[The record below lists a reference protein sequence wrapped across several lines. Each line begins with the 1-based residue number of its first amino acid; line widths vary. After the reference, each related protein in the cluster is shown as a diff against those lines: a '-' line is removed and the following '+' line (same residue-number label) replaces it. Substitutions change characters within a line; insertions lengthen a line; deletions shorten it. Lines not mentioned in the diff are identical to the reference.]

1 MKNRKYMAAL
11 LILTIGAYGCGS
23 PALAATTTISHPL
36 YGENHTLTG
45 QDSTGRPDGMDDASW
60 AALMD
65 DTIEYSE
72 IPDLVEYRSI
82 IGRTQAAMIDGQA
95 GAMVQMTDALSST
108 ISDLRDI
115 ISDLREKA
123 KDSTSEEEKQAYLA
137 QIKGMEYA
145 IGSASGASGKDA
157 PAYIKNSMES
167 GISTLVTK
175 MKQGLHPTKVALIAG
190 MDSAFVGYQSLVE
203 LREMYAD
210 QVEMYEG
217 MYERTVRQQALGSAT
232 ALEVQQAKVN
242 LDGAKLSLSDT
253 EEKLRSVKDAI
264 ALTLGWNAA
273 DTAKVTIGK
282 LPAYDASYMAGRN
295 LEADIAEAR
304 LHNVAYG
311 SAMGTVDKNI
321 TGYTATDIQRRSAEQ
336 DLNITMTELYNAAVQ
351 AGTDV
356 ESAQLGF
363 RIADRQKASAE
374 RMLAAGMMSATDYKA
389 ASMQYIASK
398 MQADMSAINASAA
411 VLSYQNALQGI
422 L

>member
-1 MKNRKYMAAL
+1 MKKKKYMTAL
-11 LILTIGAYGCGS
+11 LILTLGAYGLGS
-23 PALAATTTISHPL
+23 PALAATTTVSHPL
-36 YGENHTLTG
+36 YGESHTLTG
-45 QDSTGRPDGMDDASW
+45 QDASGRPDGMDDATW

-65 DTIEYSE
+65 DVIEYSE

-82 IGRTQAAMIDGQA
+82 IGRTQTAMIDGRA
-95 GAMVQMTDALSST
+95 DGMVQVVDALSSA
-108 ISDLRDI
+108 ISDLRDT
-115 ISDLREKA
+115 ISDLQEKA
-123 KDSTSEEEKQAYLA
+123 ANSTSEEEKQAYLM

-145 IGSASGASGKDA
+145 ISSTNSASPTYA
-157 PAYIKNSMES
+157 KNQLES

-175 MKQGLHPTKVALIAG
+175 MKQGLHPTKVALISG
-190 MDSAFVGYQSLVE
+190 MNGAFVGYQSLVE

-210 QVEMYEG
+210 QVAMYEG
-217 MYERTVRQQALGSAT
+217 MYERAVRQQALGSAT

-242 LDGAKLSLSDT
+242 LEGAKLSLSDT

-264 ALTLGWNAA
+264 ALTLGWSAA

-282 LPAYDASYMAGRN
+282 LPAYDASFMAGRN

-311 SAMGTVDKNI
+311 SAMRMEDKNI

-363 RIADRQKASAE
+363 QIADRQKASAE
-374 RMLAAGMMSATDYKA
+374 RMLAAGMMSLTDYKA

-398 MQADMSAINASAA
+398 MQANMSAINASAA
-411 VLSYQNALQGI
+411 VLNYQNALQGI

>member
-1 MKNRKYMAAL
+1 
-11 LILTIGAYGCGS
+11 
-23 PALAATTTISHPL
+23 
-36 YGENHTLTG
+36 
-45 QDSTGRPDGMDDASW
+45 MDDV
-60 AALMD
+60 
-65 DTIEYSE
+65 IEYSE

-82 IGRTQAAMIDGQA
+82 IGRTQTAMIDGRA
-95 GAMVQMTDALSST
+95 DGMVQMVDALSGAIRDLRDT
-108 ISDLRDI
+108 ISDLQ
-115 ISDLREKA
+115 EKA
-123 KDSTSEEEKQAYLA
+123 TDSTSEEEKQALLMQVQVLEGMIGTVGGTGLA
-137 QIKGMEYA
+137 GNQ
-145 IGSASGASGKDA
+145 
-157 PAYIKNSMES
+157 NQMES

-175 MKQGLHPTKVALIAG
+175 MKQGLHPTKVALISG
-190 MDSAFVGYQSLVE
+190 MNGAFVGYQSLVE

-210 QVEMYEG
+210 QVGMYEG

-242 LDGAKLSLSDT
+242 LEGAKLSLSDT

-264 ALTLGWNAA
+264 ALTLGWSAA

-282 LPAYDASYMAGRN
+282 LPAYDASFMAGRN

-336 DLNITMTELYNAAVQ
+336 NLNITMTELYNTAVQ
-351 AGTDV
+351 AGTTA

-374 RMLAAGMMSATDYKA
+374 RMLAAGMMSLTDYKA

-411 VLSYQNALQGI
+411 VLNYQNALQGI

>member
-1 MKNRKYMAAL
+1 MKKKKYMTAL
-11 LILTIGAYGCGS
+11 LILTLGAYGLGS
-23 PALAATTTISHPL
+23 PALAATTTVSHPL
-36 YGENHTLTG
+36 YGESHTLTG
-45 QDSTGRPDGMDDASW
+45 QDASGRPDGMDDATW

-65 DTIEYSE
+65 DVIEYSE

-82 IGRTQAAMIDGQA
+82 LGRTQTAMIDGRA
-95 GAMVQMTDALSST
+95 DGMVQVVDALSGA
-108 ISDLRDI
+108 ISDLRDT
-115 ISDLREKA
+115 ISDLQEKA
-123 KDSTSEEEKQAYLA
+123 TDSTSEEEKQAYLM

-145 IGSASGASGKDA
+145 ISSTNSASPTYA
-157 PAYIKNSMES
+157 KNQMES

-175 MKQGLHPTKVALIAG
+175 MKQGLHPTKVALISG
-190 MDSAFVGYQSLVE
+190 MNGAFVGYQSLVE

-210 QVEMYEG
+210 QVGMYEG
-217 MYERTVRQQALGSAT
+217 MYERAVRQQALGSAT

-242 LDGAKLSLSDT
+242 LEGAKLSLADT

-282 LPAYDASYMAGRN
+282 LPAYDASFMSGRN

-336 DLNITMTELYNAAVQ
+336 NLNITMTELYNTAVQ
-351 AGTDV
+351 AGTTA

-363 RIADRQKASAE
+363 RIADRQKDSAE
-374 RMLAAGMMSATDYKA
+374 RMLAAGMMSLTDYKA

-398 MQADMSAINASAA
+398 MQANMSAINASAA
-411 VLSYQNALQGI
+411 VLNYQNALQGI

>member
-1 MKNRKYMAAL
+1 MKKKKYMAAL
-11 LILTIGAYGCGS
+11 LILTLGAYGLGS
-23 PALAATTTISHPL
+23 PALAATTTVSHPL
-36 YGENHTLTG
+36 YGESHTLTG
-45 QDSTGRPDGMDDASW
+45 QDALGRPDGMDDATW

-65 DTIEYSE
+65 DVTEYSE

-82 IGRTQAAMIDGQA
+82 LGRTQTAMIDGRVD
-95 GAMVQMTDALSST
+95 GMVQVVDALSGAIRDLRDT
-108 ISDLRDI
+108 ISDLQ
-115 ISDLREKA
+115 EKA
-123 KDSTSEEEKQAYLA
+123 TDSTSEEEKQAYLM

-145 IGSASGASGKDA
+145 ISSTNSASPTYA
-157 PAYIKNSMES
+157 KNQMES

-175 MKQGLHPTKVALIAG
+175 MKQGLHPTKVALISG
-190 MDSAFVGYQSLVE
+190 MNGAFVGYQSLVE

-210 QVEMYEG
+210 QVGMYEG
-217 MYERTVRQQALGSAT
+217 MYERAVRQQALGSAT

-242 LDGAKLSLSDT
+242 LEGAKLSLSDT

-282 LPAYDASYMAGRN
+282 LPAYDASFMAGRN

-336 DLNITMTELYNAAVQ
+336 NLNITMTELYNTAVQ
-351 AGTDV
+351 AGTTA

-363 RIADRQKASAE
+363 RIADRQKDSAE
-374 RMLAAGMMSATDYKA
+374 RMLAAGMMSLTDYKA

-398 MQADMSAINASAA
+398 MQANMSAINASAA
-411 VLSYQNALQGI
+411 VLNYQNALQGI

>member
-1 MKNRKYMAAL
+1 MKKKKYMTAL
-11 LILTIGAYGCGS
+11 LILTLGAYGLGS
-23 PALAATTTISHPL
+23 PALAATTTVSHPL
-36 YGENHTLTG
+36 YGESHTLTG
-45 QDSTGRPDGMDDASW
+45 QDASGRPDGMDDATW

-65 DTIEYSE
+65 DVIEYSE
-72 IPDLVEYRSI
+72 IPDLVECRSI
-82 IGRTQAAMIDGQA
+82 LGRTQTAMIDGRA
-95 GAMVQMTDALSST
+95 DGMVQMVDALSGA
-108 ISDLRDI
+108 ISDLRDT
-115 ISDLREKA
+115 ISDLQEKA
-123 KDSTSEEEKQAYLA
+123 TDSTSEEEKQAYLM

-145 IGSASGASGKDA
+145 ISSTNSASPTYA
-157 PAYIKNSMES
+157 KNQMES

-175 MKQGLHPTKVALIAG
+175 MKQGLHPTKVALISG
-190 MDSAFVGYQSLVE
+190 MNGAFVGYQSLVE

-210 QVEMYEG
+210 QVGMYEG
-217 MYERTVRQQALGSAT
+217 MYERAVRQQALGSAT

-242 LDGAKLSLSDT
+242 LEGAKLSLADT

-282 LPAYDASYMAGRN
+282 LPAYDASFMSGRN

-336 DLNITMTELYNAAVQ
+336 NLNITMTELYNTAVQ
-351 AGTDV
+351 AGTTA

-363 RIADRQKASAE
+363 RIADRQKDSAE
-374 RMLAAGMMSATDYKA
+374 RMLAAGMMSLTDYKA

-398 MQADMSAINASAA
+398 MQANMSAINASAA
-411 VLSYQNALQGI
+411 VLNYQNALQGI

>member
-1 MKNRKYMAAL
+1 MKKKKYMAAL
-11 LILTIGAYGCGS
+11 LILTLGAYGLGS
-23 PALAATTTISHPL
+23 PALAATTTVSHPL
-36 YGENHTLTG
+36 YGESHTLTG
-45 QDSTGRPDGMDDASW
+45 QDASGRPDGMDDATW

-65 DTIEYSE
+65 DVIEYSE

-82 IGRTQAAMIDGQA
+82 LGRTQTAMIYGRADG
-95 GAMVQMTDALSST
+95 MVQMVDALSSAIRDLRDT
-108 ISDLRDI
+108 ISDLQ
-115 ISDLREKA
+115 EKA
-123 KDSTSEEEKQAYLA
+123 TDSTSEEEKQAYLM

-145 IGSASGASGKDA
+145 ISSTNSASPTYA
-157 PAYIKNSMES
+157 KNQMES

-175 MKQGLHPTKVALIAG
+175 MKHGLHPTKVALISG
-190 MDSAFVGYQSLVE
+190 MNGAFVGYQSLVE

-210 QVEMYEG
+210 QVGMYEG
-217 MYERTVRQQALGSAT
+217 MYERAVRQQALGSAT

-242 LDGAKLSLSDT
+242 LEGAKLSLADT

-264 ALTLGWNAA
+264 ALTLGWSAA

-282 LPAYDASYMAGRN
+282 LPAYDASFMAGRN
-295 LEADIAEAR
+295 LETDIAEAR

-336 DLNITMTELYNAAVQ
+336 NLNITMTELYNTAVQ
-351 AGTDV
+351 AGTTA

-363 RIADRQKASAE
+363 RIADRQKDSAE
-374 RMLAAGMMSATDYKA
+374 RMLEAGMMSLTDYKA

-398 MQADMSAINASAA
+398 MQANMSAINASAA
-411 VLSYQNALQGI
+411 VLNYQNALQGI

>member
-1 MKNRKYMAAL
+1 MKKKKYMTAL
-11 LILTIGAYGCGS
+11 LILTLGAYGLGS
-23 PALAATTTISHPL
+23 PALAATTTVSHPL
-36 YGENHTLTG
+36 YGESHTLTG
-45 QDSTGRPDGMDDASW
+45 QDASGRPDGMDDATW

-65 DTIEYSE
+65 DVIEYSE

-82 IGRTQAAMIDGQA
+82 LGRTQTAMIDGRA
-95 GAMVQMTDALSST
+95 DGMVQMVDALSGA
-108 ISDLRDI
+108 ISDLRDT
-115 ISDLREKA
+115 ISDLQEKA
-123 KDSTSEEEKQAYLA
+123 TDSTSEEEKQAYLM

-145 IGSASGASGKDA
+145 ISSTNSASPTYA
-157 PAYIKNSMES
+157 KNQMES

-175 MKQGLHPTKVALIAG
+175 MKQGLHPTKVALISG
-190 MDSAFVGYQSLVE
+190 MNGAFVGYQSLVE

-210 QVEMYEG
+210 QVGMYEG
-217 MYERTVRQQALGSAT
+217 MYERAVRQQALGSAT

-242 LDGAKLSLSDT
+242 LEGAKLSLADT

-282 LPAYDASYMAGRN
+282 LPAYDASFMSGRN

-311 SAMGTVDKNI
+311 SAMRMEDKNI

-336 DLNITMTELYNAAVQ
+336 NLNITMTELYNTAVQ
-351 AGTDV
+351 AGTTA

-363 RIADRQKASAE
+363 RIADRQKDSAE
-374 RMLAAGMMSATDYKA
+374 RMLAAGMMSLTDYKA

-411 VLSYQNALQGI
+411 VLNYQNALQGI
-422 L
+422 M

>member
-1 MKNRKYMAAL
+1 MKKKKYMAAL
-11 LILTIGAYGCGS
+11 LILTLGAYGLGS
-23 PALAATTTISHPL
+23 PALAATTTVSHPL
-36 YGENHTLTG
+36 YGESHTLTG
-45 QDSTGRPDGMDDASW
+45 QDASGRPDGMDDATW

-65 DTIEYSE
+65 DVIEYSE

-82 IGRTQAAMIDGQA
+82 LGRTQTAMIDGRA
-95 GAMVQMTDALSST
+95 DGMVQMVDALSSAIRDLRDT
-108 ISDLRDI
+108 ISDLQ
-115 ISDLREKA
+115 EKA
-123 KDSTSEEEKQAYLA
+123 TDSTSEEEKQAYLM

-145 IGSASGASGKDA
+145 ISSTNSASPTYA
-157 PAYIKNSMES
+157 KNQMES

-175 MKQGLHPTKVALIAG
+175 MKQGLHPTKVALISG
-190 MDSAFVGYQSLVE
+190 MNGAFVGYQSLVE

-210 QVEMYEG
+210 QVGMYEG
-217 MYERTVRQQALGSAT
+217 MYERAVRQQALGSAT

-242 LDGAKLSLSDT
+242 LEGAKLSLADT

-264 ALTLGWNAA
+264 ALTLGWSAA

-336 DLNITMTELYNAAVQ
+336 NLNITMTELYNTAVQ
-351 AGTDV
+351 VGTTA

-363 RIADRQKASAE
+363 RIADRQKDSAE
-374 RMLAAGMMSATDYKA
+374 RMLAAGMMSLTDYKA

-398 MQADMSAINASAA
+398 MQANMSAINASAA
-411 VLSYQNALQGI
+411 VLNYQNALQGI

>member
-1 MKNRKYMAAL
+1 MKKKKYMAAL
-11 LILTIGAYGCGS
+11 LILTLGAYGLGS
-23 PALAATTTISHPL
+23 PALAATTTVSHPL
-36 YGENHTLTG
+36 YGESHTLTG
-45 QDSTGRPDGMDDASW
+45 QDASGRPDGMDDATW

-65 DTIEYSE
+65 DVIEYSE

-82 IGRTQAAMIDGQA
+82 LGRTQTAIIDGRA
-95 GAMVQMTDALSST
+95 DGMVQMVDALSSAIRDLRDT
-108 ISDLRDI
+108 ISDLQ
-115 ISDLREKA
+115 EKA
-123 KDSTSEEEKQAYLA
+123 TDSTSEEEKQAYLM

-145 IGSASGASGKDA
+145 ISSTNSASPTYA
-157 PAYIKNSMES
+157 KNQMES

-175 MKQGLHPTKVALIAG
+175 MKQGLHPTKVALISG
-190 MDSAFVGYQSLVE
+190 MNGAFVGYQSLVE

-210 QVEMYEG
+210 QVGMYEG
-217 MYERTVRQQALGSAT
+217 MYERAVRQQALGSAT

-242 LDGAKLSLSDT
+242 LEGAKLSLADT

-282 LPAYDASYMAGRN
+282 LPAYDASFMAGRN
-295 LEADIAEAR
+295 LEADIAETR

-311 SAMGTVDKNI
+311 SATGTVDKNI

-336 DLNITMTELYNAAVQ
+336 NLNITMTELYNTAVQ
-351 AGTDV
+351 AGTTA

-363 RIADRQKASAE
+363 RIADRQKDSAE
-374 RMLAAGMMSATDYKA
+374 RMLAAGMMSLTDYKA

-398 MQADMSAINASAA
+398 MQANMSAINASAA
-411 VLSYQNALQGI
+411 VLNYQNALQGI

>member
-1 MKNRKYMAAL
+1 MKKKKYMAAL
-11 LILTIGAYGCGS
+11 LILTLGAYGLGS
-23 PALAATTTISHPL
+23 PALAATTTVSHPL
-36 YGENHTLTG
+36 YGESHTLTG
-45 QDSTGRPDGMDDASW
+45 QDALGRPDGMDDATW

-65 DTIEYSE
+65 DVIEYSE

-82 IGRTQAAMIDGQA
+82 LGRTQTAMIDGRVD
-95 GAMVQMTDALSST
+95 GMVQVVDALSGAIRDLRDT
-108 ISDLRDI
+108 ISDLQ
-115 ISDLREKA
+115 EKA
-123 KDSTSEEEKQAYLA
+123 TDSTSEEEKQAYLM

-145 IGSASGASGKDA
+145 ISSTNSASPTYA
-157 PAYIKNSMES
+157 KNQMES

-175 MKQGLHPTKVALIAG
+175 MKQGLHPTKVALISG
-190 MDSAFVGYQSLVE
+190 MNGAFVGYQSLVE

-210 QVEMYEG
+210 QVGMYEG
-217 MYERTVRQQALGSAT
+217 MYERAVRQQALGSAT

-242 LDGAKLSLSDT
+242 LEGAKLSLSDT

-282 LPAYDASYMAGRN
+282 LPAYDASFMAGRN

-336 DLNITMTELYNAAVQ
+336 NLNITMTELYNTAVQ
-351 AGTDV
+351 AGTTA
-356 ESAQLGF
+356 ESVQLGF
-363 RIADRQKASAE
+363 RIADRQKDSAE
-374 RMLAAGMMSATDYKA
+374 RMLAAGMMSLTDYKA

-398 MQADMSAINASAA
+398 MQANMSAINASAA
-411 VLSYQNALQGI
+411 VLNYQNALQGI

>member
-1 MKNRKYMAAL
+1 MKKKKYMTAL
-11 LILTIGAYGCGS
+11 LILTLGAYGLGS
-23 PALAATTTISHPL
+23 PALAATTTVSHPL
-36 YGENHTLTG
+36 YGESHTLTG
-45 QDSTGRPDGMDDASW
+45 QDASGRPDGMDDATW

-65 DTIEYSE
+65 DVIEYSE

-82 IGRTQAAMIDGQA
+82 IGRTQTAMIDGRA
-95 GAMVQMTDALSST
+95 DGMVQVVDALSGAIRDLRDT
-108 ISDLRDI
+108 ISDLQ
-115 ISDLREKA
+115 EKA
-123 KDSTSEEEKQAYLA
+123 TDSTSEEEKQAYLM

-145 IGSASGASGKDA
+145 ISSTNSASPTYA
-157 PAYIKNSMES
+157 KNQMES

-175 MKQGLHPTKVALIAG
+175 MKQGLHPTKVALISG
-190 MDSAFVGYQSLVE
+190 MNGAFVGYQSLVE

-210 QVEMYEG
+210 QVGMYEG
-217 MYERTVRQQALGSAT
+217 MYERAVRQQALGSAT

-242 LDGAKLSLSDT
+242 LEGAKLSLSDT

-282 LPAYDASYMAGRN
+282 LPAYDASFMAGRN

-336 DLNITMTELYNAAVQ
+336 NLNITMTELYNAAVQ

-363 RIADRQKASAE
+363 QIADRQKASAE
-374 RMLAAGMMSATDYKA
+374 RMLAAGMMSLTDYKA

-398 MQADMSAINASAA
+398 MQANMSAINASAA
-411 VLSYQNALQGI
+411 VLNYQNALQGI

>member
-1 MKNRKYMAAL
+1 MKKKKYMTAL
-11 LILTIGAYGCGS
+11 LILTLGAYGLGS
-23 PALAATTTISHPL
+23 PALAATTTVSHPL
-36 YGENHTLTG
+36 YGESHTLTG
-45 QDSTGRPDGMDDASW
+45 QDASGRPDGMDDATW

-65 DTIEYSE
+65 DVIEYSE

-82 IGRTQAAMIDGQA
+82 IGRTQTAMIDGRA
-95 GAMVQMTDALSST
+95 DGMVQMVDALSGA
-108 ISDLRDI
+108 ISDLRDT
-115 ISDLREKA
+115 ISDLQEKA
-123 KDSTSEEEKQAYLA
+123 TDSTSEEEKQAYLM

-145 IGSASGASGKDA
+145 ISSTNSASPTYA
-157 PAYIKNSMES
+157 KNQMES

-175 MKQGLHPTKVALIAG
+175 MKQGLHPTKVALISG
-190 MDSAFVGYQSLVE
+190 MNGAFVGYQSLVE

-210 QVEMYEG
+210 QVGMYEG
-217 MYERTVRQQALGSAT
+217 MYERAVRQQALGSAT

-242 LDGAKLSLSDT
+242 LEGAKLSLSDT

-273 DTAKVTIGK
+273 DTAKVTIEK
-282 LPAYDASYMAGRN
+282 LPAYDASFMAGRN

-336 DLNITMTELYNAAVQ
+336 NLNITMTELYNTAVQ
-351 AGTDV
+351 AGTTA

-363 RIADRQKASAE
+363 QIADHQKASAE
-374 RMLAAGMMSATDYKA
+374 RMLAAGMMSLTDYKA

-398 MQADMSAINASAA
+398 MQANMSAINASAA
-411 VLSYQNALQGI
+411 VLNYQNALQGI

>member
-1 MKNRKYMAAL
+1 MKKKKYMTAL
-11 LILTIGAYGCGS
+11 LILTLGAYGLGS
-23 PALAATTTISHPL
+23 PALAATTTVSHPL
-36 YGENHTLTG
+36 YGESHTLTG
-45 QDSTGRPDGMDDASW
+45 QDASGRPDGMDDATW

-65 DTIEYSE
+65 DVIEYSE

-82 IGRTQAAMIDGQA
+82 LGRTQTAMIDGRA
-95 GAMVQMTDALSST
+95 DGMVQMVDALSGA
-108 ISDLRDI
+108 ISDLRDT
-115 ISDLREKA
+115 ISDLLEKA
-123 KDSTSEEEKQAYLA
+123 TDSTSEEEKQAYLM

-145 IGSASGASGKDA
+145 ISSTNSASPTYA
-157 PAYIKNSMES
+157 KNQMES

-175 MKQGLHPTKVALIAG
+175 MKQGLHPTKVALISG
-190 MDSAFVGYQSLVE
+190 MNGAFVGYQSLVE

-210 QVEMYEG
+210 QVGMYEG
-217 MYERTVRQQALGSAT
+217 MYERAVRQQALGSAT

-242 LDGAKLSLSDT
+242 LESAKLSLSDT

-273 DTAKVTIGK
+273 DTAKVTIGN
-282 LPAYDASYMAGRN
+282 LPAYDASFMAGRN

-336 DLNITMTELYNAAVQ
+336 NLNITMTELYNTAVQ
-351 AGTDV
+351 AGTTA

-363 RIADRQKASAE
+363 QIADRQKASAE
-374 RMLAAGMMSATDYKA
+374 RMLAAGMMSLTDYKA

-398 MQADMSAINASAA
+398 MQANMSVINASAA
-411 VLSYQNALQGI
+411 VLNYQNTLQGI

>member
-1 MKNRKYMAAL
+1 MKKKKYMTAL
-11 LILTIGAYGCGS
+11 LILTLGAYGLGS
-23 PALAATTTISHPL
+23 PALAATTTVSHPL
-36 YGENHTLTG
+36 YGESHTLTG
-45 QDSTGRPDGMDDASW
+45 QDASGRPDGMDDATW

-65 DTIEYSE
+65 DVIEYSE

-82 IGRTQAAMIDGQA
+82 LGRTQTAMIDGRA
-95 GAMVQMTDALSST
+95 DGMVQMVDALSGA
-108 ISDLRDI
+108 ISDLRDT
-115 ISDLREKA
+115 ISDLQEKA
-123 KDSTSEEEKQAYLA
+123 TDSTSEEEKQAYLM

-145 IGSASGASGKDA
+145 ISSTNSASPTYA
-157 PAYIKNSMES
+157 KNQMES

-175 MKQGLHPTKVALIAG
+175 MKQGLHPTKVALISG
-190 MDSAFVGYQSLVE
+190 MNGAFVGYQSLVE

-210 QVEMYEG
+210 QVGMYEG
-217 MYERTVRQQALGSAT
+217 MYERAVRQQALGSAT

-242 LDGAKLSLSDT
+242 LEGAKLSLADT

-282 LPAYDASYMAGRN
+282 LPAYDASFMSGRN

-336 DLNITMTELYNAAVQ
+336 DLNITMTELYNTAVQ
-351 AGTDV
+351 AGTTA

-363 RIADRQKASAE
+363 QIADRQKASAE
-374 RMLAAGMMSATDYKA
+374 RMLAAGMMSLTDYKA

>member
-1 MKNRKYMAAL
+1 MKKKKYMAAL
-11 LILTIGAYGCGS
+11 LILTLGAYGLGS
-23 PALAATTTISHPL
+23 PALAATTTVSHPL
-36 YGENHTLTG
+36 YGESHTLTG
-45 QDSTGRPDGMDDASW
+45 QDASGRPDGMDDATW

-65 DTIEYSE
+65 DVIEYSE

-82 IGRTQAAMIDGQA
+82 LGRTQTAMIYGRADG
-95 GAMVQMTDALSST
+95 MVQMVDALSSAIRDLRDT
-108 ISDLRDI
+108 ISDLQ
-115 ISDLREKA
+115 EKA
-123 KDSTSEEEKQAYLA
+123 TDSTSEEEKQAYLM

-145 IGSASGASGKDA
+145 ISSTNSASPTYA
-157 PAYIKNSMES
+157 KNQMES

-175 MKQGLHPTKVALIAG
+175 MKQGLHPTKVALISG
-190 MDSAFVGYQSLVE
+190 MNGAFVGYQSLVE

-210 QVEMYEG
+210 QVGMYEG
-217 MYERTVRQQALGSAT
+217 MYERAVRQQALGSAT

-242 LDGAKLSLSDT
+242 LEGAKLSLADT

-264 ALTLGWNAA
+264 ALTLGWSAA

-282 LPAYDASYMAGRN
+282 LPAYDASFMAGRN

-336 DLNITMTELYNAAVQ
+336 DLSITMTELYNAAVQ

-363 RIADRQKASAE
+363 QIADRQKASAE
-374 RMLAAGMMSATDYKA
+374 RMLAAGMMSLTDYKA

-411 VLSYQNALQGI
+411 VLNYQNALQGI
-422 L
+422 M

>member
-1 MKNRKYMAAL
+1 MKKKKYMAAL
-11 LILTIGAYGCGS
+11 LILTLGAYGLGW
-23 PALAATTTISHPL
+23 PALAATTTVSHPL
-36 YGENHTLTG
+36 YGESHTLTG
-45 QDSTGRPDGMDDASW
+45 QDASGRPDGMDDATW

-65 DTIEYSE
+65 DVIEYSE

-82 IGRTQAAMIDGQA
+82 LGRTQTAMIYGRADG
-95 GAMVQMTDALSST
+95 MVQMVDALSSAIRDLRDT
-108 ISDLRDI
+108 ISDLQ
-115 ISDLREKA
+115 EKA
-123 KDSTSEEEKQAYLA
+123 TDSTSEEEKQAYLM

-145 IGSASGASGKDA
+145 ISSTNSASPTYA
-157 PAYIKNSMES
+157 KNQMES

-175 MKQGLHPTKVALIAG
+175 MKHGLHPTKVALISG
-190 MDSAFVGYQSLVE
+190 MNGAFVGYQSLVE

-210 QVEMYEG
+210 QVGMYEG
-217 MYERTVRQQALGSAT
+217 MYERAVRQQALGSAT

-242 LDGAKLSLSDT
+242 LEGAKLSLADT

-264 ALTLGWNAA
+264 ALTLGWSAA

-282 LPAYDASYMAGRN
+282 LPAYDASFMAGRN
-295 LEADIAEAR
+295 LETDIAEAR

-336 DLNITMTELYNAAVQ
+336 NLNITMTELYNTAVQ
-351 AGTDV
+351 AGTTA

-363 RIADRQKASAE
+363 RIADRQKDSAE
-374 RMLAAGMMSATDYKA
+374 RMLEAGMMSLTDYKA

-398 MQADMSAINASAA
+398 MQANMSAINASAA
-411 VLSYQNALQGI
+411 VLNYQNALQGI

>member
-1 MKNRKYMAAL
+1 MKKKKYMAAL
-11 LILTIGAYGCGS
+11 LILTLGAYGVGS
-23 PALAATTTISHPL
+23 PALAATTTVSHPL
-36 YGENHTLTG
+36 YGESHTLTG
-45 QDSTGRPDGMDDASW
+45 QDASGRPDGMDDATW

-65 DTIEYSE
+65 DVIEYSE

-82 IGRTQAAMIDGQA
+82 LGRTQTAMIDGRA
-95 GAMVQMTDALSST
+95 DGIVQVVDALSGA
-108 ISDLRDI
+108 ISDLRDT
-115 ISDLREKA
+115 ISDLQEKA
-123 KDSTSEEEKQAYLA
+123 TDSTSEEEKQAYLM

-145 IGSASGASGKDA
+145 ISSTNSASPTYA
-157 PAYIKNSMES
+157 KNQMES

-175 MKQGLHPTKVALIAG
+175 MKQGLHPTKVALISG
-190 MDSAFVGYQSLVE
+190 MNGAFVGYQSLVE

-210 QVEMYEG
+210 QVGMYKG
-217 MYERTVRQQALGSAT
+217 MYERAVRQQALGSAT

-242 LDGAKLSLSDT
+242 LEGAKLSLVDT

-282 LPAYDASYMAGRN
+282 LPAYDASFMVGRN

-336 DLNITMTELYNAAVQ
+336 NLNITMTELYNTAVQ
-351 AGTDV
+351 AGTTA

-374 RMLAAGMMSATDYKA
+374 RMLAAGMMSLTDYKA
-389 ASMQYIASK
+389 ASVQYIASK
-398 MQADMSAINASAA
+398 MQANMSAINASAA
-411 VLSYQNALQGI
+411 VLNYQNALQGI

>member
-1 MKNRKYMAAL
+1 MKKKKYMTAL
-11 LILTIGAYGCGS
+11 LILTLGAYGLGS
-23 PALAATTTISHPL
+23 PALAATTTVSHPL
-36 YGENHTLTG
+36 YGESHTLTG
-45 QDSTGRPDGMDDASW
+45 QDASGRPDGMDDATW

-65 DTIEYSE
+65 DVIEYSE

-82 IGRTQAAMIDGQA
+82 LGRTQTAMIDGRA
-95 GAMVQMTDALSST
+95 DGMVQMVDALSGA
-108 ISDLRDI
+108 ISDLRDT
-115 ISDLREKA
+115 ISDLQEKA
-123 KDSTSEEEKQAYLA
+123 TDSTSEEEKQAYLM

-145 IGSASGASGKDA
+145 ISSTNSASPTYA
-157 PAYIKNSMES
+157 KNQMES
-167 GISTLVTK
+167 GISTVVTK
-175 MKQGLHPTKVALIAG
+175 MKQGLHPTKVALISG
-190 MDSAFVGYQSLVE
+190 MNGAFVGYQSLVE

-210 QVEMYEG
+210 QVGMYEG
-217 MYERTVRQQALGSAT
+217 MYERAVRQQALGSAT

-242 LDGAKLSLSDT
+242 LEGAKLSLSDT

-282 LPAYDASYMAGRN
+282 LPAYDASFMAGRN

-336 DLNITMTELYNAAVQ
+336 NLNITMTELYNTAVQ
-351 AGTDV
+351 AGTTA

-363 RIADRQKASAE
+363 QIADRQKASA
-374 RMLAAGMMSATDYKA
+374 
-389 ASMQYIASK
+389 
-398 MQADMSAINASAA
+398 
-411 VLSYQNALQGI
+411 
-422 L
+422 

>member
-1 MKNRKYMAAL
+1 MKKKKYMAAL
-11 LILTIGAYGCGS
+11 LILMLGAYGLGS
-23 PALAATTTISHPL
+23 PALAATTTVSHPL
-36 YGENHTLTG
+36 YGESHTLTG
-45 QDSTGRPDGMDDASW
+45 QDASGRPDGMDDATW

-65 DTIEYSE
+65 DVIEYSE

-82 IGRTQAAMIDGQA
+82 LGRTQTAMIDGRA
-95 GAMVQMTDALSST
+95 DGMVQVVDALSGAIRDLRDT
-108 ISDLRDI
+108 ISDLQ
-115 ISDLREKA
+115 EKA
-123 KDSTSEEEKQAYLA
+123 TDSTSEEEKQAYLM

-145 IGSASGASGKDA
+145 ISSTNSASPTYA
-157 PAYIKNSMES
+157 KNQMES

-175 MKQGLHPTKVALIAG
+175 MKQGLHPTKVALISG
-190 MDSAFVGYQSLVE
+190 MNGAFVGYQSLVE

-210 QVEMYEG
+210 QVGMYEG
-217 MYERTVRQQALGSAT
+217 MYDRAVRQQALGSAT

-242 LDGAKLSLSDT
+242 LEGAKLSLSDT

-264 ALTLGWNAA
+264 ALTLGWSAA
-273 DTAKVTIGK
+273 DTEKVTIGK
-282 LPAYDASYMAGRN
+282 LPAYDASFMAGRN

-336 DLNITMTELYNAAVQ
+336 NLNITMTELYNTAVQ
-351 AGTDV
+351 AGTTA

-363 RIADRQKASAE
+363 RIADRQKDSAE
-374 RMLAAGMMSATDYKA
+374 RMLAAGMMSLTDYKA

-398 MQADMSAINASAA
+398 MQANMSAINASAA
-411 VLSYQNALQGI
+411 VLNYQNALQGI

>member
-1 MKNRKYMAAL
+1 MKKKKYMTAL
-11 LILTIGAYGCGS
+11 LILTLGAYGLGS
-23 PALAATTTISHPL
+23 PALAATTTVSHPL
-36 YGENHTLTG
+36 YGESHTLTG
-45 QDSTGRPDGMDDASW
+45 QDASGRPDGMDDATW

-65 DTIEYSE
+65 DVIEYSE

-82 IGRTQAAMIDGQA
+82 IGRTQTAMIDGRA
-95 GAMVQMTDALSST
+95 DGMVQMVDALSSA
-108 ISDLRDI
+108 ISDLRDT
-115 ISDLREKA
+115 ISDLQEKA
-123 KDSTSEEEKQAYLA
+123 ADSTSEEEKQAYLM

-145 IGSASGASGKDA
+145 ISSTNSASPTYA
-157 PAYIKNSMES
+157 KNQMES

-175 MKQGLHPTKVALIAG
+175 MKQGLHPTKVALISG
-190 MDSAFVGYQSLVE
+190 MDGAFVGYQSLVE

-210 QVEMYEG
+210 QVGMYEG
-217 MYERTVRQQALGSAT
+217 MYERAVRQQALGSAT
-232 ALEVQQAKVN
+232 ALEVQQARVN
-242 LDGAKLSLSDT
+242 LEGAKLSLADT

-264 ALTLGWNAA
+264 ALTLGWSAA

-282 LPAYDASYMAGRN
+282 LPAYDASFMAGRN

-336 DLNITMTELYNAAVQ
+336 NLNITMTELYNTAVQ
-351 AGTDV
+351 AGTTA

-363 RIADRQKASAE
+363 QIADRQKASAE
-374 RMLAAGMMSATDYKA
+374 RMLAAGMMSLTDYKA

-398 MQADMSAINASAA
+398 MQANMSAINASAA
-411 VLSYQNALQGI
+411 VLNYQNALQGI

>member
-1 MKNRKYMAAL
+1 MKKKKYMAAL
-11 LILTIGAYGCGS
+11 LILTLGAYGLGS
-23 PALAATTTISHPL
+23 PALAATTTVSHPL
-36 YGENHTLTG
+36 YGESHTLTG
-45 QDSTGRPDGMDDASW
+45 QDASGRPDGMDDATW

-65 DTIEYSE
+65 DVIEYSE

-82 IGRTQAAMIDGQA
+82 LGRTQTAMIDGRA
-95 GAMVQMTDALSST
+95 DGMVQVVDALSGAIRDLRDT
-108 ISDLRDI
+108 ISDLQ
-115 ISDLREKA
+115 EKA
-123 KDSTSEEEKQAYLA
+123 TDSTSEEEKQAYLM

-145 IGSASGASGKDA
+145 ISSTNSASPTYA
-157 PAYIKNSMES
+157 KNQMES

-175 MKQGLHPTKVALIAG
+175 MKQGLHPTKVAPISG
-190 MDSAFVGYQSLVE
+190 MNGAFVGYQSLVE

-210 QVEMYEG
+210 QVGMYEG
-217 MYERTVRQQALGSAT
+217 MYDRAVRQQALGSAT

-242 LDGAKLSLSDT
+242 LEGAKLSLSDT

-264 ALTLGWNAA
+264 ALTLGWSAA

-282 LPAYDASYMAGRN
+282 LPAYDASFMAGRN

-336 DLNITMTELYNAAVQ
+336 NLNITMTELYNTAVQ
-351 AGTDV
+351 AGTTA

-363 RIADRQKASAE
+363 RIADRQKDSAE
-374 RMLAAGMMSATDYKA
+374 RMLAAGMMSLTDYKA

-411 VLSYQNALQGI
+411 VLNYQNALQGI

>member
-1 MKNRKYMAAL
+1 MKKKKYMTAL
-11 LILTIGAYGCGS
+11 LILTLGAYGLGS
-23 PALAATTTISHPL
+23 PALAATTTVSHPL
-36 YGENHTLTG
+36 YGESHTLTG
-45 QDSTGRPDGMDDASW
+45 QDASGRPDGMDDATW

-65 DTIEYSE
+65 DVIEYSE

-82 IGRTQAAMIDGQA
+82 IGRTQTAMIDGRA
-95 GAMVQMTDALSST
+95 DGMVQVVDALSSA
-108 ISDLRDI
+108 ISDLRDT
-115 ISDLREKA
+115 ISDLQEKA
-123 KDSTSEEEKQAYLA
+123 TDSTSEEEKQAYLM

-145 IGSASGASGKDA
+145 ISSTNSASPTYA
-157 PAYIKNSMES
+157 KNQMES

-175 MKQGLHPTKVALIAG
+175 MKQGLHPTKVALISSMNG
-190 MDSAFVGYQSLVE
+190 AFVGYQSLVE

-210 QVEMYEG
+210 QVGMYEG
-217 MYERTVRQQALGSAT
+217 MYERAVRQQALGSAT

-242 LDGAKLSLSDT
+242 LEGAKLSLSDT

-273 DTAKVTIGK
+273 DTAKVTIEK
-282 LPAYDASYMAGRN
+282 LPAYDASFMASRN

-336 DLNITMTELYNAAVQ
+336 NLNITMTELYNTAVQ
-351 AGTDV
+351 AGTTA

-374 RMLAAGMMSATDYKA
+374 RMLAAGMMSLTDYKA

-398 MQADMSAINASAA
+398 MQANMSAINASAA
-411 VLSYQNALQGI
+411 VLNYQNALQGI

>member
-1 MKNRKYMAAL
+1 M
-11 LILTIGAYGCGS
+11 
-23 PALAATTTISHPL
+23 AATTTVSHPL
-36 YGENHTLTG
+36 YGESHTLTG
-45 QDSTGRPDGMDDASW
+45 QDASGRPDGMDDATW

-65 DTIEYSE
+65 DVIEYSE

-82 IGRTQAAMIDGQA
+82 LGRTQTAMIDGRA
-95 GAMVQMTDALSST
+95 DGMVQMVDALSGA
-108 ISDLRDI
+108 ISDLRDT
-115 ISDLREKA
+115 ISDLQEKA
-123 KDSTSEEEKQAYLA
+123 TDSTSEEEKQAYLM

-145 IGSASGASGKDA
+145 ISSTNSASPTYA
-157 PAYIKNSMES
+157 KNQMES

-175 MKQGLHPTKVALIAG
+175 MKQGLHPTKVALISG
-190 MDSAFVGYQSLVE
+190 MNGAFVGYQSLVE

-210 QVEMYEG
+210 QVGMYEG
-217 MYERTVRQQALGSAT
+217 MYERAVRQQALGSAT

-242 LDGAKLSLSDT
+242 LEGAKLSLSDT

-264 ALTLGWNAA
+264 ALTLGWSAA

-282 LPAYDASYMAGRN
+282 LPAYDASFMAGRN

-336 DLNITMTELYNAAVQ
+336 NLNITMTELYNTAVQ
-351 AGTDV
+351 AGTTA

-363 RIADRQKASAE
+363 RIADRQKDSAE
-374 RMLAAGMMSATDYKA
+374 RMLAAGMMSLTDYKA

-411 VLSYQNALQGI
+411 VLNYQNALQGI

>member
-1 MKNRKYMAAL
+1 MKKKKYMAAL
-11 LILTIGAYGCGS
+11 LILTLGAYGLGS
-23 PALAATTTISHPL
+23 PALAATTTVSHPL
-36 YGENHTLTG
+36 YGESHTLTG
-45 QDSTGRPDGMDDASW
+45 QDASGRPDGMDDATW

-65 DTIEYSE
+65 DVIEYSE

-82 IGRTQAAMIDGQA
+82 LGRTQTAMIDGRA
-95 GAMVQMTDALSST
+95 DDMVQVVDALSSA
-108 ISDLRDI
+108 IRDLRDI
-115 ISDLREKA
+115 ISDLQEKA
-123 KDSTSEEEKQAYLA
+123 TDSTSEEEKQAYLM

-145 IGSASGASGKDA
+145 ISSTNSASPTYA
-157 PAYIKNSMES
+157 KNQMES
-167 GISTLVTK
+167 GISTLMTK
-175 MKQGLHPTKVALIAG
+175 MKQGLHPTKVALISG
-190 MDSAFVGYQSLVE
+190 MNGAFVGYQSLVE

-210 QVEMYEG
+210 QVGMYEG
-217 MYERTVRQQALGSAT
+217 MYERAVRQQALGSAT

-242 LDGAKLSLSDT
+242 LEGAKLSLADT

-282 LPAYDASYMAGRN
+282 LPAYDASFMAGRN
-295 LEADIAEAR
+295 LETDIAEAR

-336 DLNITMTELYNAAVQ
+336 NLNITMTELYNTAVQ
-351 AGTDV
+351 AGTTA

-363 RIADRQKASAE
+363 RIADRQKDSAE
-374 RMLAAGMMSATDYKA
+374 RMLAAGMMSLTDYKA

-398 MQADMSAINASAA
+398 MQANMSAINASAA
-411 VLSYQNALQGI
+411 VLNYQNALQGI

>member
-11 LILTIGAYGCGS
+11 LILTLGAYGLGS
-23 PALAATTTISHPL
+23 PALAATTTVSHPL
-36 YGENHTLTG
+36 YGESHTLTG
-45 QDSTGRPDGMDDASW
+45 QDASGRPDGMDDATW

-65 DTIEYSE
+65 DVIEYSE

-82 IGRTQAAMIDGQA
+82 LGRTQTAMIDGRA
-95 GAMVQMTDALSST
+95 DGMVQMVDALSGAIRDLRDT
-108 ISDLRDI
+108 ISDLQ
-115 ISDLREKA
+115 EKA
-123 KDSTSEEEKQAYLA
+123 TDSTSEEEKQAYLM

-145 IGSASGASGKDA
+145 ISSTNSASPTYA
-157 PAYIKNSMES
+157 KNQMES

-175 MKQGLHPTKVALIAG
+175 MKQGLHPTKVALISG
-190 MDSAFVGYQSLVE
+190 MNGAFVGYQSLVE

-210 QVEMYEG
+210 QVGMYEG
-217 MYERTVRQQALGSAT
+217 MYERAVRQQALGSAT

-242 LDGAKLSLSDT
+242 LEGAKLSLSDT

-311 SAMGTVDKNI
+311 SAMSTVDKNI

-336 DLNITMTELYNAAVQ
+336 NLNITMTELYNTAVQ
-351 AGTDV
+351 AGATA

-374 RMLAAGMMSATDYKA
+374 RMLAAGMMSLTDYKA

-411 VLSYQNALQGI
+411 VLNYQNALQGI

>member
-11 LILTIGAYGCGS
+11 LILTLGAYGLGS
-23 PALAATTTISHPL
+23 PALAATTTVSHPL
-36 YGENHTLTG
+36 YGESHTLTG
-45 QDSTGRPDGMDDASW
+45 QDASGRPDGMDDATW
-60 AALMD
+60 AMLMD
-65 DTIEYSE
+65 DVIEYSE

-82 IGRTQAAMIDGQA
+82 IGRTQTAMIDGRA
-95 GAMVQMTDALSST
+95 DGMVQVVDALSGAIRDLRDT
-108 ISDLRDI
+108 ISDLQ
-115 ISDLREKA
+115 EKA
-123 KDSTSEEEKQAYLA
+123 TDSTSEEEKQAYLM

-145 IGSASGASGKDA
+145 ISSTNSASPTYA
-157 PAYIKNSMES
+157 KNQMES

-175 MKQGLHPTKVALIAG
+175 MKQGLHPTKVALISG
-190 MDSAFVGYQSLVE
+190 MNGAFVGYQSLVE

-210 QVEMYEG
+210 QVGMYEG
-217 MYERTVRQQALGSAT
+217 MYDRAVRQQALGSAT

-242 LDGAKLSLSDT
+242 LEGAKLSLSDT

-282 LPAYDASYMAGRN
+282 LPAYDASFMAGRN

-336 DLNITMTELYNAAVQ
+336 NLNITMTELYNTAVQ
-351 AGTDV
+351 ARTTA

-363 RIADRQKASAE
+363 RIADRQKDSAE
-374 RMLAAGMMSATDYKA
+374 RMLAAGMMSLTDYKA

-411 VLSYQNALQGI
+411 VLNYQNALQGI

>member
-1 MKNRKYMAAL
+1 MKKKKYMAAL
-11 LILTIGAYGCGS
+11 LILTLGAYGLGS
-23 PALAATTTISHPL
+23 PALAATTTVSHPL
-36 YGENHTLTG
+36 YGESHTLTG
-45 QDSTGRPDGMDDASW
+45 QDASGRPDGMDDATW

-65 DTIEYSE
+65 DVIEYSE

-82 IGRTQAAMIDGQA
+82 LGRTQTAMIYGRADG
-95 GAMVQMTDALSST
+95 MVQMVDALSSAIRDLRDT
-108 ISDLRDI
+108 ISDLQ
-115 ISDLREKA
+115 EKA
-123 KDSTSEEEKQAYLA
+123 TDSTSEEEKQAYLM

-145 IGSASGASGKDA
+145 ISSTNSASPTYA
-157 PAYIKNSMES
+157 KNQMES

-175 MKQGLHPTKVALIAG
+175 MKQGLHPTKVALISG
-190 MDSAFVGYQSLVE
+190 MNGAFVGYQSLVE

-210 QVEMYEG
+210 QVGMYEG
-217 MYERTVRQQALGSAT
+217 MYERAVRQQALGSAT

-242 LDGAKLSLSDT
+242 LEGAKLSLADT

-282 LPAYDASYMAGRN
+282 LPAYDASFMAGRN
-295 LEADIAEAR
+295 LEADIAETR

-311 SAMGTVDKNI
+311 SATGTVDKNI

-336 DLNITMTELYNAAVQ
+336 NLNITMTELYNTAVQ
-351 AGTDV
+351 AGTTA

-363 RIADRQKASAE
+363 RIADRQKDSAE
-374 RMLAAGMMSATDYKA
+374 RMLAAGMMSLTDYKA

-398 MQADMSAINASAA
+398 MQANMSAINASAA
-411 VLSYQNALQGI
+411 VLNYQNALQGI

>member
-11 LILTIGAYGCGS
+11 LILTLGAYGLGS
-23 PALAATTTISHPL
+23 PALAATTTVSHPL
-36 YGENHTLTG
+36 YGESHTLTG
-45 QDSTGRPDGMDDASW
+45 QDASGRPDGMDDATW

-65 DTIEYSE
+65 DVIEYSE

-82 IGRTQAAMIDGQA
+82 IGRTQTAMIDGRA
-95 GAMVQMTDALSST
+95 DGMVQVVDALSSA
-108 ISDLRDI
+108 ISDLRDT
-115 ISDLREKA
+115 ISDLQEKA
-123 KDSTSEEEKQAYLA
+123 TDSTSEEEKQAYLM

-145 IGSASGASGKDA
+145 ISSTNSASPTYA
-157 PAYIKNSMES
+157 KNQMES

-175 MKQGLHPTKVALIAG
+175 MKQGLHPTKVALISSMNG
-190 MDSAFVGYQSLVE
+190 AFVGYQSLVE

-210 QVEMYEG
+210 QVGMYEG
-217 MYERTVRQQALGSAT
+217 MYERAVRQQALGSAT

-242 LDGAKLSLSDT
+242 LEGAKLSLSDT

-282 LPAYDASYMAGRN
+282 LPAYDASFMAGRN

-336 DLNITMTELYNAAVQ
+336 NLNITMTELYNTAVQ
-351 AGTDV
+351 AGTTA

-374 RMLAAGMMSATDYKA
+374 RMLAAGMMSLTDYKA

-398 MQADMSAINASAA
+398 MQANMSAINASAA
-411 VLSYQNALQGI
+411 VLNYQNALQGI

>member
-1 MKNRKYMAAL
+1 MKKKKYMTAL
-11 LILTIGAYGCGS
+11 LILTLGAYGLGS
-23 PALAATTTISHPL
+23 PALATTTTVSHPL
-36 YGENHTLTG
+36 YGESHTLTG
-45 QDSTGRPDGMDDASW
+45 QDASGRPDGMDDATW

-65 DTIEYSE
+65 DVIEYSE

-82 IGRTQAAMIDGQA
+82 LGRTQTAMIDGRVD
-95 GAMVQMTDALSST
+95 GMVQVVDALSGA
-108 ISDLRDI
+108 ISDLRDT
-115 ISDLREKA
+115 ISDLQEKA
-123 KDSTSEEEKQAYLA
+123 TDSTSEEEKQAYLM
-137 QIKGMEYA
+137 QINGMEYA
-145 IGSASGASGKDA
+145 ISSTNSASPTYA
-157 PAYIKNSMES
+157 KNQMES

-175 MKQGLHPTKVALIAG
+175 MKQGLHPTKVALISG
-190 MDSAFVGYQSLVE
+190 MNGAFVGYQSLVE

-210 QVEMYEG
+210 QVGMYEG
-217 MYERTVRQQALGSAT
+217 MYERAVRQQALGSAT

-242 LDGAKLSLSDT
+242 LEGAKLSLADT

-282 LPAYDASYMAGRN
+282 LPAYDASFMAGRN

-336 DLNITMTELYNAAVQ
+336 NLNITMTELYNTAVQ
-351 AGTDV
+351 AGTTA

-363 RIADRQKASAE
+363 RIADRQKDSAE
-374 RMLAAGMMSATDYKA
+374 RMLAAGMMSLTDYKA

-411 VLSYQNALQGI
+411 VLNYQNTLQGI
-422 L
+422 M

>member
-1 MKNRKYMAAL
+1 MKKRKYMTAL
-11 LILTIGAYGCGS
+11 LILTLGAYGCGS
-23 PALAATTTISHPL
+23 PALAATTISHPL
-36 YGENHTLTG
+36 YGESHTLTG
-45 QDSTGRPDGMDDASW
+45 QDASGRPDGMDDATW

-72 IPDLVEYRSI
+72 IQDLVEYRSI

-95 GAMVQMTDALSST
+95 GAMVQMMDALSST
-108 ISDLRDI
+108 IRDLRDTV
-115 ISDLREKA
+115 SDLREKA
-123 KDSTSEEEKQAYLA
+123 KDSTSAEEKQALL
-137 QIKGMEYA
+137 QQVKILEGT
-145 IGSASGASGKDA
+145 IGSAGGAGLA
-157 PAYIKNSMES
+157 GNQNQTES

-190 MDSAFVGYQSLVE
+190 MNSAFVGYQSLVE
-203 LREMYAD
+203 LREMYQD

-363 RIADRQKASAE
+363 QIADRQKASAE

>member
-1 MKNRKYMAAL
+1 MKKKKYMTAL
-11 LILTIGAYGCGS
+11 LILTLGAYGLGS
-23 PALAATTTISHPL
+23 PALAATTTVSHPL
-36 YGENHTLTG
+36 YGESHTLTG
-45 QDSTGRPDGMDDASW
+45 QDASGRPDGMDDATW

-65 DTIEYSE
+65 DVIEYSE
-72 IPDLVEYRSI
+72 IPDLVEYRSLL
-82 IGRTQAAMIDGQA
+82 GRTQTAMLDGRA
-95 GAMVQMTDALSST
+95 DGMVQVVDALSGAIRDLRDT
-108 ISDLRDI
+108 ISDLQ
-115 ISDLREKA
+115 EKA
-123 KDSTSEEEKQAYLA
+123 TDSTSEEEKQAYLM

-145 IGSASGASGKDA
+145 ISSTNSASPTYA
-157 PAYIKNSMES
+157 KNQMES

-175 MKQGLHPTKVALIAG
+175 MKQGLHPTKVALISG
-190 MDSAFVGYQSLVE
+190 MNGAFVGYQSLVE

-210 QVEMYEG
+210 QVGMYEG
-217 MYERTVRQQALGSAT
+217 MYERAVRQQALGSAT

-242 LDGAKLSLSDT
+242 LESAKLSLSDT

-273 DTAKVTIGK
+273 DTAKVTIGN
-282 LPAYDASYMAGRN
+282 LPAYDASFMAGRN

-336 DLNITMTELYNAAVQ
+336 NLNITMTELYNTAVQ
-351 AGTDV
+351 AGTTA

-363 RIADRQKASAE
+363 QIADRQKASAE
-374 RMLAAGMMSATDYKA
+374 RMLAAGMMSLTDYKA

-398 MQADMSAINASAA
+398 MQANMSVINASAA
-411 VLSYQNALQGI
+411 VLNYQNTLQGI

>member
-36 YGENHTLTG
+36 YGESRTLTG
-45 QDSTGRPDGMDDASW
+45 QDSTGRPDGMDDATW

-82 IGRTQAAMIDGQA
+82 IGRTQTAMIDANA
-95 GAMVQMTDALSST
+95 GGLVQMTDALSST
-108 ISDLRDI
+108 ISDLRDT

-123 KDSTSEEEKQAYLA
+123 KDSTSAEEKQALL
-137 QIKGMEYA
+137 QQVKILEGT
-145 IGSASGASGKDA
+145 IGTSGGSGLSGNQNKT
-157 PAYIKNSMES
+157 ES

-210 QVEMYEG
+210 PVGMYEG

-242 LDGAKLSLSDT
+242 LDGAKLSLFDT

-363 RIADRQKASAE
+363 QIADRQKASAE

-411 VLSYQNALQGI
+411 VLNYQNALQGI
-422 L
+422 LG

>member
-11 LILTIGAYGCGS
+11 LILTLGAYGLGS
-23 PALAATTTISHPL
+23 PALAATTTVSHPL
-36 YGENHTLTG
+36 YGESHTLTG
-45 QDSTGRPDGMDDASW
+45 QDASGRPDGMDDATW

-65 DTIEYSE
+65 DVIEYSE

-82 IGRTQAAMIDGQA
+82 IGRTQTAMIDGRA
-95 GAMVQMTDALSST
+95 DGMVQMVDALSGAIRDLRDT
-108 ISDLRDI
+108 ISDLQ
-115 ISDLREKA
+115 EKA
-123 KDSTSEEEKQAYLA
+123 TDSTSEEEKQAYLM

-145 IGSASGASGKDA
+145 ISSTNSASPTYA
-157 PAYIKNSMES
+157 KNQMES

-175 MKQGLHPTKVALIAG
+175 MKQGLHPTKVALISG
-190 MDSAFVGYQSLVE
+190 MNGAFVGYQSLVE

-210 QVEMYEG
+210 QVGMYEG
-217 MYERTVRQQALGSAT
+217 MYERAVRQQALGSAT

-242 LDGAKLSLSDT
+242 LEGAKLSLSDT

-311 SAMGTVDKNI
+311 SAMSTVDKNI

-336 DLNITMTELYNAAVQ
+336 NLNITMTELYNTAVQ
-351 AGTDV
+351 AGTTA

-363 RIADRQKASAE
+363 RIADRQKDSAE
-374 RMLAAGMMSATDYKA
+374 RMLAAGMMSLTDYKA

-411 VLSYQNALQGI
+411 VLNYQNALQGI

>member
-1 MKNRKYMAAL
+1 MKKKKYMAAL
-11 LILTIGAYGCGS
+11 LILTLGAYGLGS
-23 PALAATTTISHPL
+23 PALAATTTVSHPL
-36 YGENHTLTG
+36 YGESHTLTG
-45 QDSTGRPDGMDDASW
+45 QDASGRPDGMDDATW

-65 DTIEYSE
+65 DVIEYSE

-82 IGRTQAAMIDGQA
+82 LGRTQTAMIDGRA
-95 GAMVQMTDALSST
+95 DGMVQVVDALSGAIRDLRDT
-108 ISDLRDI
+108 ISDLQ
-115 ISDLREKA
+115 EKA
-123 KDSTSEEEKQAYLA
+123 TDSTSEEEKQAYLM

-145 IGSASGASGKDA
+145 ISSTNSASPTYA
-157 PAYIKNSMES
+157 KNQMES

-175 MKQGLHPTKVALIAG
+175 MKQGLHPTKVALISG
-190 MDSAFVGYQSLVE
+190 MNGAFVGYQSLVE

-210 QVEMYEG
+210 QVGMYEG
-217 MYERTVRQQALGSAT
+217 MYDRAVRQQALGSAT

-242 LDGAKLSLSDT
+242 LEGAKLSLSDT

-264 ALTLGWNAA
+264 ALTLGWSAA

-282 LPAYDASYMAGRN
+282 LPAYDASFMAGRN

-336 DLNITMTELYNAAVQ
+336 NLNITMTELYNTAVQ
-351 AGTDV
+351 AGTTA

-363 RIADRQKASAE
+363 RIADRQKDSAE
-374 RMLAAGMMSATDYKA
+374 RMLAAGMMSLTDYKA

-411 VLSYQNALQGI
+411 VLNYQNALQGI
-422 L
+422 M